1 MNNKILCPLIYDE
14 VRPSYVYGLGFGDDK
29 IYARKGKDY
38 FEININGKVL
48 KSVTRQDVQ
57 QKTKSP
63 RIEIPEPP
71 PPPKIK

>member
-1 MNNKILCPLIYDE
+1 M
-14 VRPSYVYGLGFGDDK
+14 RPSYVYGLGFGDDK